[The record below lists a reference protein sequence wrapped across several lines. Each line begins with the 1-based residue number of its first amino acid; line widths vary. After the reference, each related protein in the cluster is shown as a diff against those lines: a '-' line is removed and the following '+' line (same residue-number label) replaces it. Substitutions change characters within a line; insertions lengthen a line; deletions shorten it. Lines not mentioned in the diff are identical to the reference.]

1 MLDLSAE
8 TISVTVCNRLHTTG
22 LPIMTHRINVIV
34 QDDTWR
40 FLQSIP
46 PGQRSRTINQAL
58 REWALKRR
66 RIDAAA
72 EMDRLR
78 DEMASNPVTTAE
90 IISWIRADRD
100 GGH

>member
-1 MLDLSAE
+1 
-8 TISVTVCNRLHTTG
+8 
-22 LPIMTHRINVIV
+22 MTHRINVIV

-46 PGQRSRTINQAL
+46 QGQRSRTINQAL

-66 RIDAAA
+66 GIDAAA
-72 EMDRLR
+72 EMDRFR
-78 DEMASNPVTTAE
+78 NEMAANPVTTAE
-90 IISWIRADRD
+90 IVSWVRADRD

>member
-1 MLDLSAE
+1 
-8 TISVTVCNRLHTTG
+8 
-22 LPIMTHRINVIV
+22 MTHRINVIV

-40 FLQSIP
+40 VLQAVP

-66 RIDAAA
+66 RLDAAA

-78 DEMASNPVTTAE
+78 EEMAAYPVTTAE
-90 IISWIRADRD
+90 ILGWIRADRE

>member
-1 MLDLSAE
+1 MS
-8 TISVTVCNRLHTTG
+8 
-22 LPIMTHRINVIV
+22 HRINVIV

-40 FLQSIP
+40 LLQCIP

-66 RIDAAA
+66 RMDAAA

-78 DEMASNPVTTAE
+78 DDMASNPVTTDE
-90 IISWIRADRD
+90 IVRWVRGDQD

>member
-1 MLDLSAE
+1 
-8 TISVTVCNRLHTTG
+8 
-22 LPIMTHRINVIV
+22 MTHRINVII

-40 FLQSIP
+40 FLQSVP

-66 RIDAAA
+66 RINAAA
-72 EMDRLR
+72 EMDRYR
-78 DEMASNPVTTAE
+78 EEAAASPVTTAE
-90 IISWIRADRD
+90 ILDWLSADRD